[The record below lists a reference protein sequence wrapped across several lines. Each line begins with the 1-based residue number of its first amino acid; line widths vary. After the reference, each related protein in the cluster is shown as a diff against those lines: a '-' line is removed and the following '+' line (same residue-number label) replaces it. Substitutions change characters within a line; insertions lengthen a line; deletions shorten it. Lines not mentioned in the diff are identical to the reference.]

1 MNIYIAN
8 LHFSITE
15 TELRQLFEQFGKVK
29 SVNLITDKKKKS
41 KGYAFVDIDSDIDI
55 IKELNGKE
63 YRGRTVKVS
72 EAQK

>member
-8 LHFSITE
+8 LHFSINE
-15 TELRQLFEQFGKVK
+15 AELQQLFEQFGKVK

-63 YRGRTVKVS
+63 YRGRTVKLN
-72 EAQK
+72 EAQR

>member
-8 LHFSITE
+8 LHFSVNE
-15 TELRQLFEQFGKVK
+15 SELLQLFEQFGEVNSVK
-29 SVNLITDKKKKS
+29 LITDKKKKS
-41 KGYAFVDIDSDIDI
+41 KGYAFVDVDSDIDI
-55 IKELNGKE
+55 IQELNGKE

>member
-8 LHFSITE
+8 LHFSINE
-15 TELRQLFEQFGKVK
+15 AELQQLFEQFGEVK

-41 KGYAFVDIDSDIDI
+41 KGYAFIDI
-55 IKELNGKE
+55 LSDTDIIQELNGKE
-63 YRGRTVKVS
+63 YRGRTIKVS